1 MKLPCTLKLRHTG
14 SDTKGGGVGPMV
26 TENLS
31 CTIAAAVQDQTLITG
46 GGLLS
51 AMTATTKEDMR
62 RCQ

>member
-31 CTIAAAVQDQTLITG
+31 CTITAAVQDQTLITG
-46 GGLLS
+46 GGYSLL
-51 AMTATTKEDMR
+51 
-62 RCQ
+62 